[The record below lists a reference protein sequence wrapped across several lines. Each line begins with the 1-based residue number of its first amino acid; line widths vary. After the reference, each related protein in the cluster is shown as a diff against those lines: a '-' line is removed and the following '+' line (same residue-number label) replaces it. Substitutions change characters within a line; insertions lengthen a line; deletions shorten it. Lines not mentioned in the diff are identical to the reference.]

1 MSRLER
7 KAKETEKYKSPMMVH
22 KSSDLSYTC
31 TKNEIQEDL
40 TMSIEISRESLDY
53 TCDKCGRQLQYI
65 SDCDIIV
72 PDSQPDVLRI
82 LEVQAVE
89 QINDKSVSRDYI
101 NIGGYVSYNILYVG
115 DDEENALYSIDYSA
129 PFTQQIPAKG
139 ADDNVKCHITSHIV
153 HTEYSLHNSRKL
165 NVKSAVNFMAHAYST
180 EGISVVTYA
189 GGEEALPCRMGNI
202 NSFNVANMAE
212 HSFHIEEQC
221 QVADGFEISRIL
233 RYSVETS
240 DTELKVV
247 VNKVVVKG
255 NLVVKTLYL
264 SDGEICTS
272 VNEIPFTQIIDA
284 ESVQPDM
291 YTTADFCIKNPEVTR
306 ELDTDATMTAF
317 RVNADICVNV
327 ITYDER
333 NIDYISDIY
342 SPDYNIGVHRV
353 DVCAS
358 ELADAVSGQC
368 IVSDSV
374 RLDNGEIIEKV
385 YSLSADSY
393 ADGAEVVGD
402 GIKVSGSTNVS
413 VLCKTDGKVGISA
426 VNKKVPFSCVLPLS
440 REFSGNEQ
448 RCVAGVITEHSSY
461 SIDGADSINV
471 RVVLKASAQLIS
483 EQTVSAVA
491 DIDCDESVRVDK
503 SSQAGITV
511 YFVQS
516 GDEMW
521 DIAKRYHTTSEEI
534 SSVNKLEPGG
544 KLSPGQQLLI
554 PKRN

>member
-1 MSRLER
+1 
-7 KAKETEKYKSPMMVH
+7 
-22 KSSDLSYTC
+22 
-31 TKNEIQEDL
+31 
-40 TMSIEISRESLDY
+40 MSIEISRESLDY

-82 LEVQAVE
+82 LEVRAVE
-89 QINDKSVSRDYI
+89 QINDKSVSGDYI
-101 NIGGYVSYNILYVG
+101 NIGGQVSYNILYAG
-115 DDEENALYSIDYSA
+115 DDEENTLHSIDYSA

-139 ADDNVKCHITSHIV
+139 AGDSVKCHITSHVV

-180 EGISVVTYA
+180 EGVSVVTYA
-189 GGEEALPCRMGNI
+189 GGEEALPCRMGSI
-202 NSFNVANMAE
+202 NSFNVANMSE
-212 HSFHIEEQC
+212 HTFHIDEQC
-221 QVADGFEISRIL
+221 LVADGFEISRIL
-233 RYSVETS
+233 RCSVEAS

-255 NLVVKTLYL
+255 NLVVKMLYL
-264 SDGEICTS
+264 SEGEVCTS

-291 YTTADFCIKNPEVTR
+291 YTTADFCVKNPDISR
-306 ELDTDATMTAF
+306 ELDTDATMSAF
-317 RVNADICVNV
+317 RVNADVCVNV
-327 ITYDER
+327 LSYDEKC
-333 NIDYISDIY
+333 IDYISDIY
-342 SPDYNIGVHRV
+342 SPDYDIGVHRA

-368 IVSDSV
+368 IVNDSV
-374 RLDNGEIIEKV
+374 RMDNGELIEKV
-385 YSLSADSY
+385 YCLSADSY
-393 ADGAEVVGD
+393 ADGAEVNSD
-402 GIKVSGSTNVS
+402 GIKVSGNTNVS
-413 VLCKTDGKVGISA
+413 VLCKTDGKIGISA
-426 VNKKVPFSCVLPLS
+426 VNKKIPFSCTLPLS
-440 REFSGNEQ
+440 AEFDGSDP
-448 RCVAGVITEHSSY
+448 RCSVNVATEHSSY

-491 DIDCDESVRVDK
+491 DIDWDESAKVDK

-521 DIAKRYHTTSEEI
+521 DIAKRYHTTLDEI
-534 SSVNKLEPGG
+534 SSVNKLDIGAG
-544 KLSPGQQLLI
+544 LVPGQQLLI

>member
-1 MSRLER
+1 
-7 KAKETEKYKSPMMVH
+7 
-22 KSSDLSYTC
+22 
-31 TKNEIQEDL
+31 
-40 TMSIEISRESLDY
+40 MSIEISRESLDY

-72 PDSQPDVLRI
+72 PDSQPDVLKI
-82 LEVQAVE
+82 LEVSAVE

-101 NIGGYVSYNILYVG
+101 NLGGHVTYNILYLG
-115 DDEENALYSIDYSA
+115 DDDSNKIYSIDYSA

-139 ADDNVKCHITSHIV
+139 ADDSVKCHITSHIV

-180 EGISVVTYA
+180 EGVSVVTHA
-189 GGEEALPCRMGNI
+189 GGEEALPCKMGSI

-212 HSFHIEEQC
+212 HSFHIDEQC
-221 QVADGFEISRIL
+221 AVADGLEISRIL

-240 DTELKVV
+240 DTEIKLV
-247 VNKVVVKG
+247 VNKVVIKG
-255 NLVVKTLYL
+255 NLVVKTLFL
-264 SDGEICTS
+264 SDEEICTS

-284 ESVQPDM
+284 DSVQPDM
-291 YTTADFCIKNPEVTR
+291 YTTADFSIKNPTLTR
-306 ELDTDATMTAF
+306 ELDTDATMSAF
-317 RVNADICVNV
+317 RVNADICVCV
-327 ITYDER
+327 LTYDEK

-353 DVCAS
+353 DVCVA

-368 IVSDSV
+368 IVNDSV
-374 RLDNGEIIEKV
+374 HLEGGEIIEKV
-385 YSLSADSY
+385 YSLTADSY
-393 ADGAEVVGD
+393 TEDAQLSDD
-402 GIKVSGSTNVS
+402 GIKVNGNINVS
-413 VLCKTDGKVGISA
+413 VLCKTDGKSGISA
-426 VNKKVPFSCVLPLS
+426 VNKKIPFSSALPLS
-440 REFSGNEQ
+440 REFDGKDA
-448 RCVAGVITEHSSY
+448 RCVAEVSTEHSSY
-461 SIDGADSINV
+461 SIEGADRLNV
-471 RVVLKASAQLIS
+471 RVVLKTSAQLIS
-483 EQTVSAVA
+483 EYTVSAVA
-491 DIDCDESVRVDK
+491 DIDYDENDKVDK

-534 SSVNKLEPGG
+534 SSVNMLDPGAA
-544 KLSPGQQLLI
+544 LVPGQQLLI